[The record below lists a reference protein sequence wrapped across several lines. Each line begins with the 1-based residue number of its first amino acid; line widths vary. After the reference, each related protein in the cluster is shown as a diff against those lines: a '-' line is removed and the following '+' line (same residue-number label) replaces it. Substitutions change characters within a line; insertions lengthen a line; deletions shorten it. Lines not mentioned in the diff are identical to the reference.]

1 MKAFCKFNDPERWQR
16 IKKTA
21 EVFLDVSQN
30 STKALLW
37 LGIAHIEIGKT
48 EKDSDIIHGIAQFK
62 KALASDKEMD
72 EEKTK
77 RINDQIRRAKK
88 IHFLKLL
95 GVRTARSLAE
105 TEEIRAKKNILK
117 KLYVTQKVPKDKRTN
132 VEDLY

>member
-1 MKAFCKFNDPERWQR
+1 
-16 IKKTA
+16 
-21 EVFLDVSQN
+21 
-30 STKALLW
+30 
-37 LGIAHIEIGKT
+37 
-48 EKDSDIIHGIAQFK
+48 
-62 KALASDKEMD
+62 MD